1 MKPGDLVRIKAD
13 HVRMEDWEQFSGK
26 IGMIVSEGAALGP
39 KSVLFDV
46 LIGGERVAAFEY
58 ELENLSCS

>member
-1 MKPGDLVRIKAD
+1 
-13 HVRMEDWEQFSGK
+13 MEDWEQFSGK